1 MLNGTSNINKID
13 EKGKKIRINLF
24 IKLLN
29 KKS

>member
-13 EKGKKIRINLF
+13 EKGKNIRINLF